1 MPWSIL
7 IHTQYNAR
15 ENEVRNSEARQC
27 CDLST
32 TENRADLQN
41 CRSNGECWRE
51 VYCALV
57 TLTSGWTISASAYR
71 FDINILEFHC
81 PVQFPIPQ
89 HFILHLSHAFI
100 AYSELS
106 PHVMFCSV
114 CCCPL
119 SARTRYTSRPSFEV
133 TLRNSL
139 GSWSIS
145 CMHGLLSK
153 QVFTVTAA
161 NIVAIGI
168 CKL

>member
-1 MPWSIL
+1 M
-7 IHTQYNAR
+7 
-15 ENEVRNSEARQC
+15 RNSEARQC

-32 TENRADLQN
+32 TENRAVLQN
-41 CRSNGECWRE
+41 CRSNGERWRE

-57 TLTSGWTISASAYR
+57 TLTSGWTRSASAYR

-133 TLRNSL
+133 EFAWILV
-139 GSWSIS
+139 
-145 CMHGLLSK
+145 H
-153 QVFTVTAA
+153 
-161 NIVAIGI
+161 IVHAWTFIETSVYCHCG
-168 CKL
+168 KHSGHWYM